1 MYNDISVSRKN
12 LLLKEYCM
20 GGLDNLVKV
29 SSNQLSE
36 KFKIHGI
43 RVSMR
48 TNLIKTFENI

>member
-1 MYNDISVSRKN
+1 
-12 LLLKEYCM
+12 M

-36 KFKIHGI
+36 KFKLHGI
-43 RVSMR
+43 RVSMT